1 VGVISRHPGHP
12 ALASEADLIAAQDA
26 ASPGP
31 AAGPVCAVTSA
42 TASKTRFGRQV
53 PGHLARIHFIRCAV

>member
-1 VGVISRHPGHP
+1 L
-12 ALASEADLIAAQDA
+12 LASEADLIAAQDA